1 MKSIMFLCC
10 NFTFGGVEQY
20 ILNVIDNIDRS
31 KYNISVML
39 PGNMVYD
46 NENALYSRNVSVYK
60 LAESK
65 MSDKLKEFQS
75 IIQSE
80 KINIV
85 HITLGYSAFAY
96 AKAALKTKADKVIIH
111 SHTSQ
116 SGNENINLINKIAR
130 KIYFLYANR
139 FICNQTVNLACS
151 DLAAKYLFSKST
163 KVEIVW
169 NGIDI
174 DKFRNAQ
181 VDENFYN
188 KYGIDKNKINI
199 LTVGRMDVPKNPIFL
214 IKVFNELVKIN
225 GNYNLVYVGSGP
237 LKDEVYQLEDSF
249 NLKEHIIHIP
259 HTNEVAKLMKC
270 CDAFLL
276 PSLYEGLGIVVIE
289 AQASGLRCICSDK
302 IPMLADCGN
311 CKFIDLD
318 ISEKDWA
325 KAVDEEI
332 AQLNKAFFIDYE
344 KLNKYS
350 IKTTVKRLEQ
360 IYDYN

>member
-1 MKSIMFLCC
+1 MFLCC

-46 NENALYSRNVSVYK
+46 NENALYTRNVSVYK
-60 LAESK
+60 LTESK
-65 MSDKLKEFQS
+65 MRDKLREFQN

-139 FICNQTVNLACS
+139 FICNKTVNLACS

-174 DKFRNAQ
+174 DKFRNVQ
-181 VDENFYN
+181 VYENFYN
-188 KYGIDKNKINI
+188 KYGIDRNKINI
-199 LTVGRMDVPKNPIFL
+199 LTVGRFDPSKNPFFL
-214 IKVFNELVKIN
+214 MKVFNELVNIN
-225 GNYNLVYVGSGP
+225 KNYNLVYVGSGP
-237 LKDEVYQLEDSF
+237 LKEDIYALEERL
-249 NLKEHIIHIP
+249 NLNKNIVHIP
-259 HTNEVAKLMKC
+259 NTNEIPELMKC
-270 CDAFLL
+270 SNAFLL

-289 AQASGLRCICSDK
+289 AQASGLRCFCSDK
-302 IPMLADCGN
+302 VPSLADCGN
-311 CKFIDLD
+311 CRYIDLG
-318 ISEKDWA
+318 ENERVWA
-325 KAVDEEI
+325 KIIDDEI
-332 AQLNKAFFIDYE
+332 NNPKASFITDRA

-350 IKTTVKRLEQ
+350 IKSTVKRLEQ
-360 IYDYN
+360 IYE

>member
-1 MKSIMFLCC
+1 MKNIMFLCC

-20 ILNVIDNIDRS
+20 ILNIVDNIDRN

-39 PGNMVYD
+39 PSDFDYD
-46 NENALYSRNVSVYK
+46 NEKALHNRNVPVYK
-60 LAESK
+60 LTGS
-65 MSDKLKEFQS
+65 SLRDKLREYQT

-80 KINIV
+80 KINII
-85 HITLGYSAFAY
+85 HITLGYQAYAY
-96 AKAALKTKADKVIIH
+96 AKAALKFKQKKVIIH

-116 SGNENINLINKIAR
+116 TGNEHINFLNKIAR
-130 KIYFLYANR
+130 KLYFIYANR
-139 FICNQTVNLACS
+139 FICNKTINLACS

-214 IKVFNELVKIN
+214 IKVFNELVNIN
-225 GNYNLVYVGSGP
+225 KNYNLVYVGSGP
-237 LKDEVYQLEDSF
+237 LKEDIYALEERL
-249 NLKEHIIHIP
+249 NLNKNIVHIP
-259 HTNEVAKLMKC
+259 NTNEIPEFMKC
-270 CDAFLL
+270 SNAFLL

-289 AQASGLRCICSDK
+289 AQASGLRCFCSDK
-302 IPMLADCGN
+302 VPSLADCGN
-311 CKFIDLD
+311 CRYIDLG
-318 ISEKDWA
+318 ENERVWA
-325 KAVDEEI
+325 KIIDDEINNSEVPFI
-332 AQLNKAFFIDYE
+332 TDKA

-360 IYDYN
+360 IYE

>member
-1 MKSIMFLCC
+1 MKNIMFLCC

-20 ILNVIDNIDRS
+20 ILNVIDNIDRN

-39 PGNMVYD
+39 PANMVYD
-46 NENALYSRNVSVYK
+46 NENVLYSRNVPVYK
-60 LAESK
+60 LTESK
-65 MSDKLKEFQS
+65 MSDKLREFQS

-85 HITLGYSAFAY
+85 HITLGYSAFTY
-96 AKAALKTKADKVIIH
+96 AKAALKTKVDKVIIH
-111 SHTSQ
+111 SHTSK

-139 FICNQTVNLACS
+139 FICKKTVNLACS

-181 VDENFYN
+181 EDEKIYN

-199 LTVGRMDVPKNPIFL
+199 LTVGRMDNQKNPMFL
-214 IKVFNELVKIN
+214 IKVFNELVNIN
-225 GNYNLVYVGSGP
+225 KNYNLVYVGSGP
-237 LKDEVYQLEDSF
+237 LKEQIYNLEKS
-249 NLKEHIIHIP
+249 LKLKDYIVHIP
-259 HTNEVAKLMKC
+259 HTNEVSKLMKC
-270 CDAFLL
+270 CNAFLL

-289 AQASGLRCICSDK
+289 AQASGLRCFCSDK
-302 IPMLADCGN
+302 VPSLADCGN
-311 CKFIDLD
+311 CRYIDLG
-318 ISEKDWA
+318 ENERVWA
-325 KAVDEEI
+325 KIIDDEINNSEASFI
-332 AQLNKAFFIDYE
+332 TDKA

-360 IYDYN
+360 IYK